1 MTNIKTVADKAGVS
15 PATVSRV
22 LSGAARVQPEYRERV
37 LQAVAELG
45 YRPNRLA
52 SNLRRRKA
60 EMIGV
65 VVSDIENPHF
75 TQMVRAVE
83 DVAYQRGFRMLLCN
97 TDETA
102 AKQRSYLEVLAAERV
117 VGIILAPSD
126 PAGDEIGKAL
136 DLGIPLVAFDRMVD
150 DQRADA
156 VVIDNAEGARRATE
170 HLIRAGHERIGF
182 VGGPSAILTGAER
195 SAGYE
200 AAMRAAGL
208 PPCLASGD
216 FRIDRGRLATEQLL
230 DGGHD
235 LTALVVANNLMTIG
249 ALHALRARGIQMP
262 EDLALVALD
271 DPFWAEF
278 VEPPLTVLA
287 QPVKRM
293 ADGAVRLLFE
303 RIEGTRTQPRSMVF
317 DFELRVRRSCGVG
330 GTEGDGR
337 HGGVQWAGVGAR
349 QPVAVGDG
357 ADALD
362 QRRESDRREGP
373 GRDGD
378 QGHRRGGGA

>member
-1 MTNIKTVADKAGVS
+1 MTNIKTVAERAGVS

-22 LSGAARVQPEYRERV
+22 LSGAARVQPAYRERV
-37 LQAVAELG
+37 LAAVAELG

-52 SNLRRRKA
+52 SNLRRQKA

-75 TQMVRAVE
+75 AQMVRAVE
-83 DVAYQRGFRMLLCN
+83 DDAYQRGFRVLLCN

-102 AKQRSYLEVLAAERV
+102 EKQRSYLEVLAAERV
-117 VGIILAPSD
+117 VGVILAPSD
-126 PAGDEIGKAL
+126 PAGREIGKLL
-136 DLGIPLVAFDRMVD
+136 DLDIPVVAFDRIVD

-156 VVIDNAEGARRATE
+156 VVIDNVEGARRATA

-182 VGGPSAILTGAER
+182 VGGRPEIQTGAER

-200 AAMRAAGL
+200 AAMRTAGL
-208 PPCLASGD
+208 ASRSADGA
-216 FRIDRGRLATEQLL
+216 FRIDQGRLATEQLL
-230 DGGHD
+230 DDGHD
-235 LTALVVANNLMTIG
+235 LTSLVVANNLMTIG
-249 ALHALRARGIQMP
+249 ALQALRARGIRVP

-278 VEPPLTVLA
+278 VEPPLTTLA

-293 ADGAVRLLFE
+293 AEGAVRLLFE
-303 RIEGTRTQPRSMVF
+303 RIEGRQQARSLIF

-330 GTEGDGR
+330 AAGGDG
-337 HGGVQWAGVGAR
+337 HLGGFQRTRTGTR
-349 QPVAVGDG
+349 QPLALVDG

-362 QRRESDRREGP
+362 
-373 GRDGD
+373 
-378 QGHRRGGGA
+378 